1 MANIRDIR
9 RRIRSARSIQQ
20 ITRAMKFVS
29 AARLR
34 KAQDR
39 VIAARPYARPMLA
52 VLNSLA
58 ARVPEQAHPLLA
70 VRGNENIELVVISA
84 DRGLCGAYNTNIAR
98 QAVEFLNAHSGSNV
112 ELNILG
118 KRARDFF
125 RRRPYR
131 VRHEATNVLQS
142 PGFADA
148 AAIAKDLIDEFISGR
163 KDQIWLVYNEF
174 KSVVQQRIVL
184 EPLLPIK
191 RLEHAEAAGSNEY
204 LAGSSEYL
212 YDERPEKVFAN
223 LLPRHVEAQV
233 FRALLEASA
242 AEHGARMAAMEAAT
256 NNASEMIE
264 GLTLY
269 ANKVRQAG
277 ITRELIE
284 VVSGAVSTE

>member
-1 MANIRDIR
+1 MANVRDIR
-9 RRIRSARSIQQ
+9 RRIRSAKNIQQ

-39 VIAARPYARPMLA
+39 VIAARPYARQMLA

-58 ARVPEQAHPLLA
+58 TRVPAQSHPLLA
-70 VRGNENIELVVISA
+70 VRGDDKIELVVITA
-84 DRGLCGAYNTNIAR
+84 DRGLCGAYNTNIIR
-98 QAVEFLNAHSGSNV
+98 QAVEFLNRHKDRRV

-118 KRARDFF
+118 KRARDYF
-125 RRRPYR
+125 RRRSYAI
-131 VRHEATNVLQS
+131 RHEATNVLQKPS
-142 PGFADA
+142 FADA
-148 AAIAKDLIDEFISGR
+148 AAIAKDLIDQFVNES

-174 KSVVQQRIVL
+174 KSVVQQRIVV
-184 EPLLPIK
+184 EQLLPIR
-191 RLEHAEAAGSNEY
+191 RLEHPDD
-204 LAGSSEYL
+204 SSRLDYL
-212 YDERPEKVFAN
+212 YDEPPATIFAN

-233 FRALLEASA
+233 FRALLEAA
-242 AEHGARMAAMEAAT
+242 ASEQGARMSAMEAAT
-256 NNASEMIE
+256 NNAAEMIE

>member
-9 RRIRSARSIQQ
+9 RRIRSAKNIQQ

-39 VIAARPYARPMLA
+39 VVSARPYARQMVA

-58 ARVPEQAHPLLA
+58 TRVPEQSHPLLA
-70 VRGNENIELVVISA
+70 RRGDEKIELVVITA
-84 DRGLCGAYNTNIAR
+84 DRGLCGAYNTNIIR
-98 QAVEFLNAHSGSNV
+98 QALEFLNSHSDRDV
-112 ELNILG
+112 ALNILG

-125 RRRPYR
+125 RRRSYA
-131 VRHEATNVLQS
+131 VRHEATGVLQKPS
-142 PGFADA
+142 FADA
-148 AAIAKDLIDEFISGR
+148 AAIAKDLIDEFVKSEI
-163 KDQIWLVYNEF
+163 DQVWLVYNEF
-174 KSVVQQRIVL
+174 KSVVQQRVVL
-184 EPLLPIK
+184 EPLLPIQ
-191 RLEHAEAAGSNEY
+191 RLEHPDDAGR
-204 LAGSSEYL
+204 LDYL
-212 YDERPEKVFAN
+212 YDEPPAMIFAN

-233 FRALLEASA
+233 FRALLEAAA

-256 NNASEMIE
+256 NNAGEMIE
-264 GLTLY
+264 DLTLY

-277 ITRELIE
+277 ITKELIE

>member
-9 RRIRSARSIQQ
+9 RRIRSAKNIQQ

-39 VIAARPYARPMLA
+39 VVSARPYARQMIA

-58 ARVPEQAHPLLA
+58 TRVPEQAHPLLA
-70 VRGNENIELVVISA
+70 MRGDDRIELVIISA
-84 DRGLCGAYNTNIAR
+84 DRGLCGAYNTNIIR
-98 QAVEFLNAHSGSNV
+98 QSLEFLNTHSDRNV
-112 ELNILG
+112 ALNILG

-125 RRRPYR
+125 RRRSYT
-131 VRHEATNVLQS
+131 VRHEATGVLQNPS
-142 PGFADA
+142 FADA
-148 AAIAKDLIDEFISGR
+148 AAIAKDLIDEFVKGEM
-163 KDQIWLVYNEF
+163 DQVWLVYNEF

-184 EPLLPIK
+184 EPLLPIQ
-191 RLEHAEAAGSNEY
+191 RLEHPDDTSR
-204 LAGSSEYL
+204 LEYL
-212 YDERPEKVFAN
+212 YDEPPETIFAN

-256 NNASEMIE
+256 NNAGEMIE
-264 GLTLY
+264 DLTLY

-277 ITRELIE
+277 ITKELIE

>member
-9 RRIRSARSIQQ
+9 RRIRSAKNIQQ

-39 VIAARPYARPMLA
+39 VIAARPYARQMVA

-58 ARVPEQAHPLLA
+58 TRVPEQAHPLLA
-70 VRGNENIELVVISA
+70 RRGDDRIELVVITA
-84 DRGLCGAYNTNIAR
+84 DRGLCGAYNTNIIRHAL
-98 QAVEFLNAHSGSNV
+98 EFLVQRSDRKV

-125 RRRPYR
+125 RRRSYA
-131 VRHEATNVLQS
+131 VRHEAIGVLQKPS
-142 PGFADA
+142 FADA
-148 AAIAKDLIDEFISGR
+148 AAIARDLIDEFV
-163 KDQIWLVYNEF
+163 KNEMDQVWLVYNEF
-174 KSVVQQRIVL
+174 KSVVQQRVVV
-184 EPLLPIK
+184 EPLLPIQ
-191 RLEHAEAAGSNEY
+191 RLDHPDDAGR
-204 LAGSSEYL
+204 LEYL
-212 YDERPEKVFAN
+212 YDESPEKIFSS

-242 AEHGARMAAMEAAT
+242 SEHGARMSAMEAAT
-256 NNASEMIE
+256 NNAAEMIE

-277 ITRELIE
+277 ITKELIE
-284 VVSGAVSTE
+284 VVSGAASTE

>member
-9 RRIRSARSIQQ
+9 RRIRSAKNIQQ

-39 VIAARPYARPMLA
+39 VVAARPYARQMIA

-58 ARVPEQAHPLLA
+58 TRVPEQAHPLLA
-70 VRGNENIELVVISA
+70 VRGNDKIELVVISA
-84 DRGLCGAYNTNIAR
+84 DRGLCGAYNTNIIR
-98 QAVEFLNAHSGSNV
+98 EAVEFLNTHSDRNV
-112 ELNILG
+112 ALNILG

-125 RRRPYR
+125 RRRSYT
-131 VRHEATNVLQS
+131 VRHEATGVLQNPS
-142 PGFADA
+142 FADA
-148 AAIAKDLIDEFISGR
+148 AAIAKDLIDEFVKGEM
-163 KDQIWLVYNEF
+163 DQVWLVYNEF

-184 EPLLPIK
+184 EPLLPIQ
-191 RLEHAEAAGSNEY
+191 RLEHPDDTSR
-204 LAGSSEYL
+204 LDYL
-212 YDERPEKVFAN
+212 YDEPPATVFAN

-233 FRALLEASA
+233 FRALLEAAA

-256 NNASEMIE
+256 NNAGEMIDD
-264 GLTLY
+264 LTLY

-277 ITRELIE
+277 ITKELIE